1 MHCSQHALCAVPK
14 EQYSN
19 LIPRDYS
26 QCKYSNLTVKQN
38 CPLTPTFAAM
48 PASKHPFENILSK
61 LKIKEL
67 NEMQL
72 ATIAAVDMHDNV
84 ILLSATGSGK
94 TLAYL
99 LPLIKLLKPAIK
111 KTQAIIIVPSRE
123 LALQIESV
131 FKSMGTNLKVT
142 CCYGGHLRE
151 TEENNLK
158 QPPLLLIGTPGRL
171 ADHIR
176 RKNIA
181 TDTIET
187 LVLDEFDKS
196 LELGFE
202 EEMSFIIESLP
213 ALKKR
218 LLISATQA
226 IKIPGFI
233 GVQDS
238 VKLDF
243 LNTQVEESGLTVKT
257 VRSGEKDKLE
267 TLFTLICTLGNR
279 STIVFCNHRESV
291 ERTSYWLKEKD
302 IVNVFYHGALEQQER
317 DAALCK
323 FRNGTSNVLVTTD
336 LAARGLDIDNIR
348 YIIHYHLAASENIFT
363 HRNGRTA
370 RMDASGTAILILSPE
385 ENLPDY
391 IDQGSENME
400 LSETVKLPEK
410 PQWSTLFIAAGKKDK
425 VNKIDIVGF
434 LSNKGK
440 LKKEDIGLIEVKDF
454 FSFVAVKKI
463 KVSGVL
469 QLVKDEKIKNK
480 KVKIAV
486 AK

>member
-1 MHCSQHALCAVPK
+1 
-14 EQYSN
+14 
-19 LIPRDYS
+19 
-26 QCKYSNLTVKQN
+26 
-38 CPLTPTFAAM
+38 M
-48 PASKHPFENILSK
+48 PATNTPFDPILSR
-61 LKIKEL
+61 LKIKAL

-72 ATIAAVDMHDNV
+72 ASIAAVDRHDNLL
-84 ILLSATGSGK
+84 LLSATGSGK

-99 LPLIKLLKPAIK
+99 LPLNKLINPAIK

-158 QPPLLLIGTPGRL
+158 QPPYLLIGTPGRL

-176 RKNIA
+176 RGNIT

-202 EEMSFIIESLP
+202 EEMSFIIGALP
-213 ALKKR
+213 SLKKR
-218 LLISATQA
+218 ILLSATEGVR
-226 IKIPGFI
+226 IPGFVGI
-233 GVQDS
+233 QDP

-243 LNTQVEESGLTVKT
+243 LNTSDEETGLTIKT
-257 VRSGEKDKLE
+257 VSSKDKDKLE
-267 TLFTLICTLGNR
+267 TLFKLICLLGNR

-291 ERTSYWLKEKD
+291 ERTSNYLKEKD
-302 IVNVFYHGALEQQER
+302 IINVFYHGALEQPER
-317 DAALCK
+317 DVALCK
-323 FRNGTSNVLVTTD
+323 FRNGTANVLVTTD
-336 LAARGLDIDNIR
+336 LAARGLDIANIR
-348 YIIHYHLAASENIFT
+348 YIIHYHLPDSQDTFT

-391 IDQGSENME
+391 INP
-400 LSETVKLPEK
+400 ETEKIVLPDKVTIPEK
-410 PQWSTLFIAAGKKDK
+410 PHWSTLFIAAGKKDK

-434 LSNKGK
+434 LSNKGQ

-454 FSFVAVKKI
+454 ISFVAVRKLKI
-463 KVSGVL
+463 SHAL
-469 QLVKDEKIKNK
+469 QLIKDQKIKNK

>member
-1 MHCSQHALCAVPK
+1 MSTNIIDT
-14 EQYSN
+14 EG
-19 LIPRDYS
+19 
-26 QCKYSNLTVKQN
+26 
-38 CPLTPTFAAM
+38 
-48 PASKHPFENILSK
+48 ILSR
-61 LKIKEL
+61 LNIKSL

-72 ATIAAVDMHDNV
+72 AAIEAAEQHDNML
-84 ILLSATGSGK
+84 LLSATGSGK
-94 TLAYL
+94 TLAFL
-99 LPLIKLLKPAIK
+99 LPLVKLLDPANTK
-111 KTQAIIIVPSRE
+111 SQALIIVPSRE

-158 QPPLLLIGTPGRL
+158 QPPALLIGTPGRL

-176 RKNIA
+176 RGNI
-181 TDTIET
+181 TIDSLET

-196 LELGFE
+196 LELGFI
-202 EEMSFIIESLP
+202 EEMSFIIGSL
-213 ALKKR
+213 KGINKR
-218 LLISATQA
+218 ILTSATEAVEIPAFIGMNDPVKLNFLNDNDGETGLA
-226 IKIPGFI
+226 IKT
-233 GVQDS
+233 
-238 VKLDF
+238 L
-243 LNTQVEESGLTVKT
+243 
-257 VRSGEKDKLE
+257 RSDGKDKLE
-267 TLFTLICTLGNR
+267 TLFRLICMLGNR
-279 STIVFCNHRESV
+279 STIIFCNHRESV
-291 ERTSYWLKEKD
+291 ERTSSYLKEKD
-302 IVNVFYHGALEQQER
+302 IVNVFYHGALEQPER

-336 LAARGLDIDNIR
+336 LAARGLDIANIR
-348 YIIHYHLAASENIFT
+348 YIIHYHLPGTEDVFT

-385 ENLPDY
+385 EVMPAY
-391 IDQGSENME
+391 IDKDT
-400 LSETVKLPEK
+400 ETIQLPATATIPDK

-434 LSNKGK
+434 LSNRGH

-454 FSFVAVKKI
+454 FSFVAVRKS
-463 KVSGVL
+463 KVSHTL
-469 QLVKDEKIKNK
+469 QQIKEHKLKNK